1 MSYTYT
7 HTENLESPSGFITRI
22 TDSNGSLVETP
33 SELNNAGTEVDEAKS
48 EKKALGQYHCTI
60 GSVNSQLERV
70 QTIDESQVMDTTYMG
85 GSAARVDYSV
95 STTQGQAIVTKL
107 QATWP
112 NEVSSYT
119 THSKNLVAEYTAQRP
134 PYSND
139 SISFYN
145 FEKPSNAIKARFH
158 AAYDEYLPWY
168 GLKFDTVT
176 ETVLAKFVISDKEMK
191 NTDIISWRE
200 IHDLLPEWLSYT
212 FFAKIHDKDGNINEN
227 VDVYFQADATIVQ
240 EWCTANSHTFP
251 YDTDDDTIEPT
262 LFVWGCVF
270 NTSSKEITHV
280 KAYARTTV

>member
-1 MSYTYT
+1 MAYTYT
-7 HTENLESPSGFITRI
+7 HTENLESPSGFTTKI
-22 TDSNGSLVETP
+22 TDGNGGLVETP
-33 SELNNAGTEVDEAKS
+33 SELSNTGTEVDETKS
-48 EKKALGQYHCTI
+48 EKKALSKYHLTI
-60 GSVNSQLERV
+60 GSVNSQLKRV
-70 QTIDESQVMDTTYMG
+70 STIDVSQVMDTTYMG
-85 GSAARVDYSV
+85 GNAARVDYSV
-95 STTQGQAIVTKL
+95 STTQGQAIVAKI

-112 NEVSSYT
+112 NEVASFDND
-119 THSKNLVAEYTAQRP
+119 KNLVSEYTAQRP

-158 AAYDEYLPWY
+158 AHYDEYLPWY

-176 ETVLAKFVISDKEMK
+176 EAVLAKIVISDKEMK
-191 NTDIISWRE
+191 NTDITSWQK

-212 FFAKIHDKDGNINEN
+212 FFAKIHDKDGNVNEN
-227 VDVYFQADATIVQ
+227 VDVYFQADATIVK
-240 EWCTANSHTFP
+240 EWCTANSYTFP

-270 NTSSKEITHV
+270 NTTSKEITHV